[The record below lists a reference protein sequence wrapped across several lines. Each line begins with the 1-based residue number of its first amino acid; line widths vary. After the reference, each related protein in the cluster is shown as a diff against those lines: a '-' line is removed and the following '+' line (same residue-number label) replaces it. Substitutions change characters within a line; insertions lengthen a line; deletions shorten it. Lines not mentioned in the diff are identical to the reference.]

1 MKKFLSGL
9 LTLTMVFSICSTA
22 VVAAEVPNDEI
33 IGEIFYQNGGSE
45 SASVTSAME
54 SERTTPATI
63 LTSVDNPDGSITI
76 YEYEN
81 NVLVEAHT
89 TIPGS
94 GRVDSVY
101 YDEAGNTSTETEFT
115 KPQTRADTNIP
126 DEVNFRNLGFM
137 HYRNTITNTIFSIDC
152 NLREGWFKDREY
164 TFNAGVSQRLGKW
177 TAAIASVF
185 FFHHNAEGMAETIIS
200 GTTSYGI
207 LEKLATGLYSCVLNR
222 TIVCDYYN
230 QEIHGDPTQPAG
242 QGTSARLD
250 GVYAYVDYGSGPVVK
265 TEGYT
270 VRDWGNGAMGR
281 QMMYKV
287 FGIDEAPTSWSNTN
301 LRALNG

>member
-1 MKKFLSGL
+1 MELKEKLVALRKEKGLTQSAVAEKLDVSRQAISRWESGIAL
-9 LTLTMVFSICSTA
+9 PST
-22 VVAAEVPNDEI
+22 
-33 IGEIFYQNGGSE
+33 
-45 SASVTSAME
+45 
-54 SERTTPATI
+54 
-63 LTSVDNPDGSITI
+63 DN
-76 YEYEN
+76 
-81 NVLVEAHT
+81 
-89 TIPGS
+89 
-94 GRVDSVY
+94 
-101 YDEAGNTSTETEFT
+101 EAGNTSTETEFT

-177 TAAIASVF
+177 TAAIVSVF

-200 GTTSYGI
+200 GATSYGI